1 MAVKYTGIEM
11 KEKVYAREEV
21 ALVKKG
27 VDDIMRKIKSGE
39 VKTMPYSEVREKFGL
54 K

>member
-11 KEKVYAREEV
+11 KEKAYACEEI

-27 VDDIMRKIKSGE
+27 VDDLMGKIESGE
-39 VKTMPYSEVREKFGL
+39 IKTKPYSDVRKKYSL